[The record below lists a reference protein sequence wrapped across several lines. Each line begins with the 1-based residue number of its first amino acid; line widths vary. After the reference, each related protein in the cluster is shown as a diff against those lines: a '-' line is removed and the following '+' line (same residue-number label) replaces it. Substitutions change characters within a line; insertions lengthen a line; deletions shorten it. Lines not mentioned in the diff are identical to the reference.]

1 MKLPEIG
8 TGKIMRPAVLTA
20 FGGLNHNLSAAD
32 GELWDMTNLSS
43 REYPLLRPRVKRVNV
58 RTLNDPQGLGE
69 DGKKLF
75 WADNGAFYYDGVSKG
90 TVTTGETAKKKTFAV
105 LQGKI
110 YIFPDK
116 KYYDPAADDAP
127 QTAGNKLVNME
138 AGRVGW
144 TAFSDGQLYGVP
156 AKENTICVD
165 ADLSALG
172 FKAGDAVKIQGEEA
186 TAPAGHEPYKYLPE
200 NDKTAVIREL
210 VTGSGYDGHGDLVTC
225 TWLRFDENTFVLDGE
240 GRWTYAV
247 ADGDTLAAGDYY
259 FTYDETD
266 YTFTLSSSLAGP
278 FSLVF
283 FADNVSVIRK
293 TVPNDQPTVIAVAA
307 PGSSGTFLAF
317 ENSANPYAGAATI
330 TRVVPDLDFVC
341 VSDNRLWG
349 CKGDTIYASK
359 PGDPLNFNVFDGLST
374 DSWTSETGTPGEF
387 TACCCYQGYPL
398 FFKEDAVF
406 KVVGD
411 RPDNFQWQPYERFG
425 VKAGCAKSLAV
436 AAETLFYLS
445 PEGVCAYTGGR
456 PALISEA
463 LGRETRWSGAAAGSD
478 GLRYYVSMS
487 DGSAWSLYAYD
498 TRYGLWHRE
507 DASHAL
513 GFACLSQRLY
523 MLTDEVLQSGGGA
536 GTHYGA
542 LRCLNDP
549 GLAEATPEY
558 TVEWVAEFADFYR
571 FYETTDTA
579 SQNKKGLLRFQLR
592 CSLAAGSTLAV
603 KVQYDSDGTWHD
615 AGTLAGAK
623 EKKSCNLPLI
633 LRRCDHFRLKISGS
647 GDAVI
652 YSLTAVKYAGSNLQ

>member
-1 MKLPEIG
+1 MKLPEVN
-8 TGKIMRPAVLTA
+8 TGKIMNPAVLTA
-20 FGGLNHNLSAAD
+20 FGGLNHNLSAGD

-43 REYPLLRPRVKRVNV
+43 REYPLLRPREKRSSV
-58 RTLNDPQGLGE
+58 RTMALPQGLGE

-75 WADNGAFYYDGVSKG
+75 WADSGAFYYDGVSKG
-90 TVTTGETAKKKTFAV
+90 SVTAGQKTFAV
-105 LQGKI
+105 MQGKI

-116 KYYDPAADDAP
+116 KYYDPAADAAP
-127 QTAGNKLVNME
+127 ATAGNLLADME
-138 AGRVGW
+138 ASRRGW
-144 TAFSDGQLYGVP
+144 TSFADGQIYDVP
-156 AKENTICVD
+156 AKANTICVD

-172 FKAGDAVKIQGEEA
+172 FRAGDAVKIQGETVES
-186 TAPAGHEPYKYLPE
+186 PYKYLPE

-283 FADNVSVIRK
+283 FSDNVSMIRK
-293 TVPNDQPTVIAVAA
+293 TVPAGQPTVVASAA
-307 PGSSGTFLAF
+307 PGNDGTFLTF
-317 ENSANPYAGAATI
+317 ENSANPYAGVVTL
-330 TRVVPDLDFVC
+330 TRTVPDLDFVC

-374 DSWTSETGTPGEF
+374 DSWTSETGTTGNF

-425 VKAGCAKSLAV
+425 VLKGSAKSLAV

-445 PEGVCAYTGGR
+445 PEGICAYTGGR

-487 DGSAWSLYAYD
+487 DGSAYSLFVYD
-498 TRYGLWHRE
+498 TRYGTWHRE
-507 DASHAL
+507 DASQAL
-513 GFACLSQRLY
+513 DFAFLGQKLY
-523 MLTDEVLQSGGGA
+523 MLTEETSQSGGA
-536 GTHYGA
+536 VTSYGA
-542 LRCLNDP
+542 LRRLNRP
-549 GLAEATPEY
+549 GLTEGTPE
-558 TVEWVAEFADFYR
+558 VSVAWAAEFADFFR

-579 SQNKKGLLRFQLR
+579 SENKKGLLRLQLR
-592 CSLAAGSTLAV
+592 CSLEAGTTLTV
-603 KVQYDSDGTWHD
+603 KVMYDSDGVWHD
-615 AGTLAGAK
+615 VKSLAGEK
-623 EKKSCNLPLI
+623 EKKSYNLPLI
-633 LRRCDHFRLKISGS
+633 LRRCDHFRLKLSGS

-652 YSLTAVKYAGSNLQ
+652 YSLTTVKYASSNLQ

>member
-1 MKLPEIG
+1 MKLPEVS
-8 TGKIMRPAVLTA
+8 TGKIMQPAVITA
-20 FGGLNHNLSAAD
+20 FGGLNHNLSAGD

-43 REYPLLRPRVKRVNV
+43 REYPLLRPRGKRATV
-58 RTLNDPQGLGE
+58 RTLGIPQGLGE

-75 WADNGAFYYDGVSKG
+75 WADSGAFYYDGAAKGAVSP
-90 TVTTGETAKKKTFAV
+90 AQKTFAV

-116 KYYDPAADDAP
+116 KVYDPAADELGAQASDYFYS
-127 QTAGNKLVNME
+127 ME
-138 AGRVGW
+138 AEHPQDW
-144 TAFSDGQLYGVP
+144 TSFSDGQLYGVP
-156 AKENTICVD
+156 AKANTICVD
-165 ADLSALG
+165 DDLTALG
-172 FKAGDAVKIQGEEA
+172 FKAGDAVKIQGAEV
-186 TAPAGHEPYKYLPE
+186 TVPGRDYKYLPE

-210 VTGSGYDGHGDLVTC
+210 VTGSGYDGGGDLVTC

-240 GRWTYAV
+240 GRWTYSV

-266 YTFTLSSSLAGP
+266 YTFALASSLEGP
-278 FSLVF
+278 ASLVF
-283 FADNVSVIRK
+283 FADNVSMIRR
-293 TVPNDQPTVIAVAA
+293 TVPGAQPAVVASA
-307 PGSSGTFLAF
+307 VRGNSGTFLAF
-317 ENSANPYAGAATI
+317 VNSPNPYAGAATI
-330 TRVVPDLDFVC
+330 TREVPDLDFVC

-349 CKGDTIYASK
+349 CKGDAIYASK

-374 DSWTSETGTPGEF
+374 DSWASETGTTGNF

-425 VKAGCAKSLAV
+425 VLKGCERSLAV

-478 GLRYYVSMS
+478 GLRYYVSMRGE
-487 DGSAWSLYAYD
+487 DAWSLFVYD

-513 GFACLSQRLY
+513 GFAFLGQKLY
-523 MLTDEVLQSGGGA
+523 MLTDEVGGEGESA
-536 GTHYGA
+536 TAYGA
-542 LRCLNDP
+542 LRRLNAP
-549 GLAEATPEY
+549 WSSEGTPE
-558 TVEWVAEFADFYR
+558 TSVAWSAEFADFFR

-579 SQNKKGLLRFQLR
+579 SQNKKGLLRLQLR
-592 CSLAAGSTLAV
+592 CSLDAGSSLAV
-603 KVQYDSDGTWHD
+603 KVMYDSDGVWRD
-615 AGTLAGAK
+615 AGSLAGAK
-623 EKKSCNLPLI
+623 VKSSFNLPLI
-633 LRRCDHFRLKISGS
+633 LRRCDHFRLKLAGV

-652 YSLTAVKYAGSNLQ
+652 YSLTTVKYAGSNLQ